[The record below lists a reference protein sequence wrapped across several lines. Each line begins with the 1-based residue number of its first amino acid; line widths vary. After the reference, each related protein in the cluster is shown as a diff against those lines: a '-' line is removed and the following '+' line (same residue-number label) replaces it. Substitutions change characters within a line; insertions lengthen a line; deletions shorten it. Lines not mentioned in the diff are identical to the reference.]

1 MTIETERLRA
11 RVAGELQRSRERT
24 AMLTGSVEQEAE
36 VKFKAAQAKAKK
48 LGGPQKLTRE
58 DIDGLSS
65 EQIKQLRG
73 Y

>member
-1 MTIETERLRA
+1 MFTSA
-11 RVAGELQRSRERT
+11 A
-24 AMLTGSVEQEAE
+24 EQEAE

-48 LGGPQKLTRE
+48 LGVQKLTRE
-58 DIDGLSS
+58 DINRLSN

>member
-1 MTIETERLRA
+1 
-11 RVAGELQRSRERT
+11 
-24 AMLTGSVEQEAE
+24 MLTGAVEQEAE

-58 DIDGLSS
+58 DIDGLSN